1 MIMRVIAM
9 TPEQVNR
16 LPPKERDIS
25 MQLVRLSVICLFLRV
40 SHRLAI

>member
-1 MIMRVIAM
+1 MRVIAM

-16 LPPKERDIS
+16 LPPEERAIS
-25 MQLVRLSVICLFLRV
+25 MQLVRLSVTLLFLRV